1 MTMNKE
7 TTTVATDRVT
17 EAVNYLIDAPD
28 YIVRAQEM
36 TRSIETPKA
45 RVDYTGSLAP
55 LNALLDL
62 GVANRDAFERI
73 LKLVE
78 AKRKDNPNVA
88 KRDYQ
93 RDIMRER
100 RKRMAKALLL
110 HEARQGPLRG
120 EDRTK
125 EMASIRARWSKAK
138 AEYLIDRDVS
148 TGGERLD
155 ATRDFWAMVDRQ
167 LDANVANLHR
177 TSAVA

>member
-1 MTMNKE
+1 MDKE
-7 TTTVATDRVT
+7 TTTVATERVT

-36 TRSIETPKA
+36 TRSIENPRA

-55 LNALLDL
+55 LNAMLDL
-62 GVANRDAFERI
+62 GVANRDAFERL

-78 AKRKDNPNVA
+78 EKRRDNPSVA

-93 RDIMRER
+93 RDIMRDR

-110 HEARQGPLRG
+110 HEARSGPLKGDARA
-120 EDRTK
+120 T
-125 EMASIRARWSKAK
+125 EMASIRARWDKAK
-138 AEYLIDRDVS
+138 AEYVINRDVGS
-148 TGGERLD
+148 GAARLE
-155 ATRDFWAMVDRQ
+155 AIKDFWAMVDRQ
-167 LDANVANLHR
+167 LDANVANLHK